1 MQNVWEVALHA
12 WRQPFPVFRVVLQP
26 AQLLTYAFLIG
37 LVVES
42 HLRAHDLPKTGL
54 RDGLLLRARALVGF
68 GCFAQALG
76 VGGKRRSVIGDHW
89 ILSGL
94 VATLNAICFKI
105 TCRWRRHWGIARRN
119 AAANQ
124 GD

>member
-12 WRQPFPVFRVVLQP
+12 WRQPFPVFWVVLQP

-54 RDGLLLRARALVGF
+54 RDGLLLRARALIGF

-76 VGGKRRSVIGDHW
+76 VGGKRRSVIGNHW

-105 TCRWRRHWGIARRN
+105 TCRWRRHWGLARRN